1 MGKSAFS
8 RTKSIVAMF
17 LLVPLAT
24 MAQMKWNSAYQSY
37 IDQYKDLAIE
47 QMLRYNIPASITLAQ
62 GLLESGAGRSD
73 LTRNGNNH
81 FGIK

>member
-47 QMLRYNIPASITLAQ
+47 QMLRYNIPASITAQ
-62 GLLESGAGRSD
+62 DRLNRLG
-73 LTRNGNNH
+73 
-81 FGIK
+81 FGM